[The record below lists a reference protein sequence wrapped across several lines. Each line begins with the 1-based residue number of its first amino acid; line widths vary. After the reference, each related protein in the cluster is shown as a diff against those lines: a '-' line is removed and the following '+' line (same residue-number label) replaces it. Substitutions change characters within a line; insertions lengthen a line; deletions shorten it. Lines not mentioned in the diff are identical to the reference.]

1 MKKVVIFQ
9 HRLLHYRTGFFEL
22 LRARCKSMGV
32 QLELVHGGATR
43 RELAK
48 KDVGSLDWA
57 TRVENRCWEVGERD
71 IIWQPFPKVAR
82 DADLLVVMQ
91 ESRILSN
98 YPILLKRIFGK
109 RVAYWGHGKNFQS
122 DAPQGLREKWKQ
134 IVLGKVD
141 WWFAYTDMTKDIL
154 VKSGF
159 PEERVTN
166 LNNAI
171 DTSGFKADL
180 ASVDDKKIADVRASL
195 GLLASDP
202 LALFCGSLYPDKK
215 LELLVSASDYVRARL
230 PNFSLV
236 VIGDGPSMPF
246 LKEAQRSRP
255 WLHTVG
261 VKKGKEKAAYFRCCD
276 VMLNPGLVGLH
287 IVDAFCAGLVMV
299 TTGNARHSPEVAYLK
314 NGVNGYSTDDS
325 PEAYGDAVLR
335 LLTDKEL
342 LARMKAASYSDSEY
356 YSLENMVENFAKG
369 ISGALQQ

>member
-22 LRARCKSMGV
+22 LRERCKSMGV

-48 KDVGSLDWA
+48 KDVGSLEWA
-57 TRVENRCWEVGERD
+57 TRVENHCWEIGDRD
-71 IIWQPFPKVAR
+71 IIWQPFPKIAR
-82 DADLLVVMQ
+82 NADLLVVMQ

-98 YPILLKRIFGK
+98 YPILLKRLFGK

-154 VKSGF
+154 VQSGF
-159 PEERVTN
+159 PEARVTN

-180 ASVDDKKIADVRASL
+180 ASVDDQKVAEVRASL
-195 GLLASDP
+195 GVSASDP

-215 LELLVSASDYVRARL
+215 LELLVEAADYVRSRL

-246 LKEAQRSRP
+246 LKDAQKSRP
-255 WLHTVG
+255 WLHMVG

-287 IVDAFCAGLVMV
+287 IVDAFCAALVMV
-299 TTGNARHSPEVAYLK
+299 TTSNARHSPEVAYLK
-314 NGVNGYSTDDS
+314 NGINGYSTDDS

-335 LLTDKEL
+335 LLTDKAL
-342 LARMKAASYSDSEY
+342 LARMKSAAYADSEY

-369 ISGALQQ
+369 IAGALQQ